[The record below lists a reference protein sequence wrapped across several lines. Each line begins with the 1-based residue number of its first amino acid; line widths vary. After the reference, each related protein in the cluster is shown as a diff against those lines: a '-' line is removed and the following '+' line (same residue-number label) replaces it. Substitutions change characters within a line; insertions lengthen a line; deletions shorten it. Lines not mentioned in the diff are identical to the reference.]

1 MNRLFLGALCALF
14 LSTQPA
20 AADPASAKAY
30 IDGVAKQVLA
40 IVKTD
45 ADKASKTKKM
55 EALFADKVDINFV
68 AKFALGKHWRT
79 ATEAQRAAYVAAY
92 KPFILKN
99 YASRLARYSGQT
111 YEMKQARTEG
121 SGSIVTMVIH
131 DANGQDVNVDYRVNA
146 SNRINDIIVE
156 GVSLLNTQ
164 RSEFN
169 SIVEQKG
176 IDGLVEA
183 LKSQV
188 AGS

>member
-1 MNRLFLGALCALF
+1 MKRTFLGAVAALLCL
-14 LSTQPA
+14 TQTA
-20 AADPASAKAY
+20 QADPASAKAY

-45 ADKASKTKKM
+45 ADKAAKTKKM
-55 EALFADKVDINFV
+55 ESLFADKVDINFV

-79 ATEAQRAAYVAAY
+79 ATEAQRNAYVAAY

-111 YEMKQARTEG
+111 YEMKQARADGG
-121 SGSIVTMVIH
+121 SSIVTMEIQ
-131 DANGQDVNVDYRVNA
+131 DPNGQNVVVDYRVSG
-146 SNRINDIIVE
+146 SNRITDIVVE
-156 GVSLLNTQ
+156 GVSLLATQ

-169 SIVEQKG
+169 SIVSQKG
-176 IDGLVEA
+176 MDGLIDA

-188 AGS
+188 AG